1 MTLQVIGFAPTGW
14 MYEMSRQQF
23 VVKRQ
28 GPLAIH
34 LVPYSEHSSYT
45 ELQQYV
51 KFLKPKQL
59 VPTVGV
65 GDDASGKKRAAILKH
80 FRGLV
85 DETASKARC
94 GASFGDVMPFS
105 VPFRALGTRNAAL
118 VPLPHVRVLL
128 L

>member
-1 MTLQVIGFAPTGW
+1 MR
-14 MYEMSRQQF
+14 RQQF

-45 ELQQYV
+45 ELQEYV
-51 KFLKPKQL
+51 RFLKPKQL

-65 GDDASGKKRAAILKH
+65 GGDANGKKRDAILKH

-85 DETASKARC
+85 DETASKARYAQEEYVSRVDC
-94 GASFGDVMPFS
+94 VIACAHATQ
-105 VPFRALGTRNAAL
+105 VPGNAAASSR
-118 VPLPHVRVLL
+118 PRCRCTHDA
-128 L
+128 

>member
-1 MTLQVIGFAPTGW
+1 
-14 MYEMSRQQF
+14 MYEMRQQQF

-28 GPLAIH
+28 GPLSIH
-34 LVPYSEHSSYT
+34 LVPYSEHSSFT

-65 GDDASGKKRAAILKH
+65 GGDASGKKRAAILKH

-85 DETASKARC
+85 DETASKARYSSLC
-94 GASFGDVMPFS
+94 VWWL
-105 VPFRALGTRNAAL
+105 VVVHNALGVHAWTC
-118 VPLPHVRVLL
+118 V
-128 L
+128 